1 MAKITK
7 NGMVKMTPG
16 ELEKLTHQF
25 YYEGVNDESKNCA
38 DYYNWKNEYER
49 LLSNIVNHGS

>member
-16 ELEKLTHQF
+16 ELENLTHRF
-25 YYEGVNDESKNCA
+25 YFEGASDQNKNCA
-38 DYYNWKNEYER
+38 SDGGWKNEYER
-49 LLSNIVNHGS
+49 LLTELVNHGS